1 MNYIGYD
8 FSLTE
13 EGIGLDAELNLD
25 KLGWKG
31 GDYFKLVNVDGRAK
45 LVRVDALVKFLE
57 DGKQNG

>member
-13 EGIGLDAELNLD
+13 EGIGLDEELNLD
-25 KLGWKG
+25 RLGWRG
-31 GDYFKLVNVDGRAK
+31 GDYFKLVNVDGRNK
-45 LVRVDALVKFLE
+45 LVRVEPLVKFLE

>member
-8 FSLTE
+8 FSLTA

-25 KLGWKG
+25 RLGWKG

>member
-13 EGIGLDAELNLD
+13 EGIGLDEELNID

-31 GDYFKLVNVDGRAK
+31 GDYFKLVNENGRVK
-45 LVRVDALVKFLE
+45 LVKVDALVKFLE

>member
-13 EGIGLDAELNLD
+13 DGIGLDAELNLD
-25 KLGWKG
+25 RLGWHG
-31 GDYFKLVNVDGRAK
+31 GDYFKLVNENGRAK